1 MAAEGAGFKARM
13 TASAAGEG
21 ATPSLYCHCR
31 LSRSGEHMSVRSA
44 APDGAM
50 LGLAAAS
57 LLGAAIVTFE
67 SEAAAQTFASRDE
80 AEAFLSRAVPAA
92 TAANPKYRSPDKDVA
107 TRWLLKG
114 IDFRKG
120 ESGDVM
126 VSTDEDIEDYRNDA
140 LVSRG
145 THQATFAM
153 NDVMVFPETSSADT
167 TESGQKAQGVIFR
180 CAASTPC
187 IDAVWNGRKSMG
199 SETDIYLQDPTS
211 REQILA
217 AFQSLQR
224 KSGSK

>member
-1 MAAEGAGFKARM
+1 MRF
-13 TASAAGEG
+13 
-21 ATPSLYCHCR
+21 
-31 LSRSGEHMSVRSA
+31 A
-44 APDGAM
+44 APTGAM
-50 LGLAAAS
+50 LGLAATS
-57 LLGAAIVTFE
+57 LLGAAILTFE
-67 SEAAAQTFASRDE
+67 TEAAPQTFASKEE

-107 TRWLLKG
+107 TRWLMKT

-140 LVSRG
+140 LVSRR

-153 NDVMVFPETSSADT
+153 NDVMVFPEASAADT

-180 CAASTPC
+180 CASGAPC
-187 IDAVWNGRKSMG
+187 IEAVWNGQKSMG
-199 SETDIYLQDPTS
+199 AETDIYLQDPTS